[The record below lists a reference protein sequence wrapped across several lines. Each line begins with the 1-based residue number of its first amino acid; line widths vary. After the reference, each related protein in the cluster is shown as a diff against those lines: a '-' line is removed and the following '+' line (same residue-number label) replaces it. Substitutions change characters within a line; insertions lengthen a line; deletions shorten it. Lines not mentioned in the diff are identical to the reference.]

1 MEEKKE
7 RVQKI
12 IAAAGVCSRRKAEN
26 LIESGRVWV
35 NGVKIK
41 LGDKADAEKDRIEV
55 SGKPIRVKEKAY
67 YVLNKPKAYLSENK
81 PDEDKQTI
89 YSLASVNSIGQKVMH
104 VGRLDFMSEGLLILT
119 NDGDFANKIIH
130 PKYEL
135 SKTYFVH
142 AEPDFNDS
150 DLRQLEEGVIVD
162 GVEIDCKVRKLRKN
176 EIELV
181 IHEGRNRIVRRLIE
195 ALGKKVF
202 RLVRTRIGNLEL
214 GDLKQGEVR
223 KLTIQ
228 EIRDLSGKR

>member
-1 MEEKKE
+1 MEE

-12 IAAAGVCSRRKAEN
+12 IAAAGICSRRKAEN
-26 LIESGRVWV
+26 LIESGRVLV
-35 NGVKIK
+35 NGRKVK
-41 LGDKADAEKDRIEV
+41 LGDKADANRDKIEV
-55 SGKPIRVKEKAY
+55 SGKSIQVREKVY

-81 PDEDKQTI
+81 PDEDKETI
-89 YSLASVNSIGQKVMH
+89 YSLASVNSIGQRVMH

-135 SKTYFVH
+135 NKTYFVR
-142 AEPDFNDS
+142 AEPDFTDD
-150 DLRQLEEGVIVD
+150 DLRQLEEGVVVE
-162 GVEIDCKVRKLRKN
+162 GVEMECQVEKLRKN

-181 IHEGRNRIVRRLIE
+181 IHEGRNRIVRRVIE

-214 GDLKQGEVR
+214 GDLKPGEVR
-223 KLTIQ
+223 PLTDE
-228 EIRDLSGKR
+228 EIMDLSGMRR

>member
-1 MEEKKE
+1 MKE

-12 IAAAGVCSRRKAEN
+12 IAAAGICSRRKAEN

-55 SGKPIRVKEKAY
+55 SGKPIKVREKVY

-81 PDEDKQTI
+81 PDEDKETI
-89 YSLASVNSIGQKVMH
+89 YSLASVNSIGQRVMH

-135 SKTYFVH
+135 DKTYFVK
-142 AEPDFNDS
+142 AEPDFTDS
-150 DLRQLEEGVIVD
+150 DLRQLEEGILIEDMEV
-162 GVEIDCKVRKLRKN
+162 DCKVKKLRKN

-181 IHEGRNRIVRRLIE
+181 IHEGKNRIVRKLIE

-202 RLVRTRIGNLEL
+202 RLVRTKIGNLEL
-214 GDLKQGEVR
+214 GDLKSGEVR
-223 KLTIQ
+223 KLTNS
-228 EIRDLSGKR
+228 EIISLSGKK